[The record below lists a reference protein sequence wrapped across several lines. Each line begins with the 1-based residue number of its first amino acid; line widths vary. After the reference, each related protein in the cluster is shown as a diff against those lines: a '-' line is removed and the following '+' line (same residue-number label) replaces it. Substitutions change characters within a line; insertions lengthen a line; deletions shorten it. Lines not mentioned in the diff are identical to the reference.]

1 MAQIYMGTRLEIGIP
16 LWGPVY
22 TTFRES
28 SMIFFDIAG
37 IQACSDIGST
47 YMWKT
52 AQHQTRVRVVLS
64 FKYKNNN
71 SPNIVPLYLCIYIM
85 LGQKASIL
93 KG

>member
-37 IQACSDIGST
+37 IQACSDIP
-47 YMWKT
+47 
-52 AQHQTRVRVVLS
+52 QRVRLQALFFRMLS
-64 FKYKNNN
+64 KHERYYALGMDA
-71 SPNIVPLYLCIYIM
+71 PVIVCSRNANVTMVWAWM
-85 LGQKASIL
+85 L
-93 KG
+93 